1 MNSGNPHPN
10 RHIVTENAGEALEL
24 MAQIYQSR
32 FIGLKDLKDAGR
44 AVTLKI
50 KGAIVEVLEP
60 IIHEGRRIE
69 GGEKGIL
76 IFERPVGK
84 KCELILNK
92 TSYRTLKR
100 AWGDDP
106 KQWIGSSVSV
116 EQGKVN
122 GKEATI
128 VTPVATN
135 TRESSARPANA
146 PESDADDLSFPE
158 DRIPTEDER

>member
-1 MNSGNPHPN
+1 MGP
-10 RHIVTENAGEALEL
+10 RVVTDDPGEALEL

-32 FIGLKDLKDAGR
+32 FIGLKDVKEAGR

-50 KGAIVEVLEP
+50 RSVSVEELQPIMLE
-60 IIHEGRRIE
+60 GKRIE

-76 IFERPVGK
+76 IFDRPVGK

-92 TSYRTLKR
+92 TSYRALKR

-106 KQWIGSSVSV
+106 KLWVGSSVSV

-122 GKEATI
+122 GKEATL
-128 VTPVATN
+128 VTPVATTN
-135 TRESSARPANA
+135 TKTSSAPANT
-146 PESDADDLSFPE
+146 PESAADDLSFPE
-158 DRIPTEDER
+158 DRIPPEDDR